1 MLAGDPHIRFL
12 KHLNMIASPSFAPDG
27 GDDGTYRSPMLGA
40 PGSLASDPCS
50 PATPAQS
57 IRERFRAEHFTSAVL
72 EAIRM
77 HIHTRGLSAYIR
89 EPCM

>member
-40 PGSLASDPCS
+40 PGSLAS
-50 PATPAQS
+50 TAQS

-72 EAIRM
+72 EEIRM
-77 HIHTRGLSAYIR
+77 HIYTRGLSAYIR
-89 EPCM
+89 EHCM